1 MKRLSPLFLFA
12 LVLGTAALAA
22 ADEPARLKRK
32 DAFFG
37 IHLDFHCGLNE
48 HVGANTTDEM
58 VNAVLDA
65 VNPDFIQI
73 DCKGHPGISSY
84 PTKVG
89 NPCPDITGDPLRVWR
104 RVTAERGVS
113 LYMHYSG
120 VWDSRAVALHPEWAC
135 VNADGSRNASMTS
148 PFGGYVDELMIPQL
162 KELAL
167 DYGVDGVWVD
177 GECWAAA
184 PDYGEAAVEAFK
196 KETGLETVPKSK
208 DEPNWSVW
216 MNFHRDAFRH
226 RLRHWVDILH
236 EAAPDFEIASN
247 WAFTDHMPEPVSS
260 GVNFISGDFT
270 PSNSVNDVR
279 QTARFI
285 ASQNQPW
292 DLMAWSFA
300 HKADDPKGPWHP
312 KGTPQL
318 MREAACVLS
327 QGGGFQN
334 YYPQNRDGSVDIERV
349 SQMGEIGRF
358 CRARQPFCFRSEPV
372 PQVFLIIPTFSHYDR
387 IDRQG
392 GGLFPNAL
400 LWHRGLNN
408 AILDNQY
415 SLDVGTDA
423 AFQSLADRYPA
434 AALCQWEALPPGFAG
449 FLADYVKNGGRLLLT
464 GEKLPPLFDGEL
476 KDAVWQNCGPGGALR
491 SCAFGKG
498 LVVVY
503 PQDFSEQYYRDPDA
517 ETRDLIGEAMRLVLP
532 EPAVTAEGSHEVDV
546 SLRRTADGKL
556 TVHLV
561 NVSGPH
567 RTDPFFN
574 DIQPVGPLTV
584 RVKTDRAPGSVRLE
598 PDARPLPFERGEDGF
613 VTVAIDRIGIYD
625 ILVID

>member
-1 MKRLSPLFLFA
+1 MKRILPLL
-12 LVLGTAALAA
+12 LLALAVCVSAPA
-22 ADEPARLKRK
+22 ADGPTRLKRK

-37 IHLDFHCGLNE
+37 IHLDFHCGLNDR
-48 HVGANTTDEM
+48 VGANTTDEM
-58 VNAVLDA
+58 VNRFLDA
-65 VNPDFIQI
+65 VDPDFIQI
-73 DCKGHPGISSY
+73 DCKGHPGVSSY

-104 RVTAERGVS
+104 RVTAERGVA

-120 VWDSRAVALHPEWAC
+120 VWDSRAIALHPEWAC
-135 VNADGSRNASMTS
+135 VGADGSRNPNMTS

-184 PDYGEAAVEAFK
+184 PDYGDAAVEAFK
-196 KETGLETVPKSK
+196 KTTGLDAVPKSK
-208 DEPNWSVW
+208 DEPNWDVW

-226 RLRHWVDILH
+226 RLRHWVDALR

-247 WAFTDHMPEPVSS
+247 WAFTDHMPEPVSAD
-260 GVNFISGDFT
+260 VNFISGDFT

-285 ASQNQPW
+285 ASQNRPW

-300 HKADDPKGPWHP
+300 HKVEEPKGPWYP

-358 CRARQPFCFRSEPV
+358 CRARQPFCFRSKPV

-387 IDRQG
+387 IDRMG

-415 SLDVGTDA
+415 SLEVGTDA
-423 AFQSLADRYPA
+423 TFRNLAGRYPA
-434 AALCQWEALPPGFAG
+434 AALCQWETLPPDFVA
-449 FLADYVKNGGRLLLT
+449 FMADYVKNGGRLLLT
-464 GEKLPPLFDGEL
+464 GEELPSLFDEAL
-476 KDAVWQNCGPGGALR
+476 KDAVWQNSGPGGALR
-491 SCAFGKG
+491 SCSFGKG

-503 PQDFSEQYYRDPDA
+503 PQDFSEKYYNDPNE
-517 ETRDLIGEAMRLVLP
+517 ETRGLIEEAMRLLLP
-532 EPAVTAEGSHEVDV
+532 EPAVTVEGSHEVDV
-546 SLRRTADGKL
+546 SLRRTPDGKL

-561 NVSGPH
+561 NISGPH

-574 DIQPVGPLTV
+574 DIQPIGPLAV
-584 RVKTDRAPGSVRLE
+584 RVKTDKAPESVRLE
-598 PDARPLPFERGEDGF
+598 PDGRALPFERDADGY
-613 VTVAIDRIGIYD
+613 VAVALDRIGIYD
-625 ILVID
+625 ILVIE

>member
-1 MKRLSPLFLFA
+1 MKRFLALSLLL
-12 LVLGTAALAA
+12 LVFAA
-22 ADEPARLKRK
+22 AFAVAEEPVRLKRK

-37 IHLDFHCGLNE
+37 IHLDFHCGLAD

-58 VNAVLDA
+58 VNRFLDA
-65 VNPDFIQI
+65 VSPDFIQI

-89 NPCPDITGDPLRVWR
+89 NPCPDITGDPLRIWR
-104 RVTAERGVS
+104 RVTAARGVS

-120 VWDSRAVALHPEWAC
+120 VWDSRAIQLHPEWAC
-135 VNADGSRNASMTS
+135 INADGSVNSSMTS
-148 PFGGYVDELMIPQL
+148 PFGGYVDELMIPQI

-184 PDYGEAAVEAFK
+184 PDYGPAAVEAFK
-196 KETGLETVPKSK
+196 RETGLDAVPKSK
-208 DEPNWSVW
+208 DEPNWAVW

-226 RLRHWVDILH
+226 RLRHWVDALH

-247 WAFTDHMPEPVSS
+247 WAFTDHMPEPVSADVS
-260 GVNFISGDFT
+260 FISGDFT
-270 PSNSVNDVR
+270 PANSVDDVR

-285 ASQNQPW
+285 ASQGQPW

-300 HKADDPKGPWHP
+300 RKAEEPKGPWYP

-349 SQMGEIGRF
+349 SQMGEIGSF
-358 CRARQPFCFRSEPV
+358 CRARKQFCFRSSAV

-387 IDRQG
+387 IDRLG
-392 GGLFPNAL
+392 NGLFPNAL

-415 SLDVGTDA
+415 SLEVGTDETFKKQA
-423 AFQSLADRYPA
+423 GRYPA
-434 AALCQWEALPPGFAG
+434 AALCQWETLPPGFVD
-449 FLADYVKNGGRLLLT
+449 FLAGYVKNGGRLLLT
-464 GEKLPPLFDGEL
+464 GEKLPSLFGEAF
-476 KDAVWQNCGPGGALR
+476 KDAVWQTCGPDNVLQTAAL
-491 SCAFGKG
+491 GKG
-498 LVVVY
+498 LVVVC
-503 PQDFSEQYYRDPDA
+503 PQDFSEKYYNQPSEEVRELVA
-517 ETRDLIGEAMRLVLP
+517 AAMNLLLP
-532 EPAVTAEGSHEVDV
+532 EPAVTVSGSHEVDV
-546 SLRRTADGKL
+546 SLRRTPEGKL

-584 RVKTDRAPGSVRLE
+584 RVKTEAAPQSVRLQ
-598 PDARPLPFERGEDGF
+598 PADAELPFECGDDGF
-613 VTVAIDRIGIYD
+613 VRVEIPQIGLYD

>member
-1 MKRLSPLFLFA
+1 MKRILPLL
-12 LVLGTAALAA
+12 LLALAVCVSAPA
-22 ADEPARLKRK
+22 ADGPTRLKRK

-37 IHLDFHCGLNE
+37 IHLDFHCGLNDR
-48 HVGANTTDEM
+48 VGANTTDEM
-58 VNAVLDA
+58 VNRFLDA
-65 VNPDFIQI
+65 VDPDFIQI
-73 DCKGHPGISSY
+73 DCKGHPGVSSY

-104 RVTAERGVS
+104 RVTAERGVA

-120 VWDSRAVALHPEWAC
+120 VWDSRAIALHPEWAC
-135 VNADGSRNASMTS
+135 VGADGSRNPNMTS

-184 PDYGEAAVEAFK
+184 PDYGDAAVEAFK
-196 KETGLETVPKSK
+196 KTTGLDAVPKSK
-208 DEPNWSVW
+208 DEPNWDVW

-226 RLRHWVDILH
+226 RLCHWVDALH

-247 WAFTDHMPEPVSS
+247 WAFTDHMPEPVSAD
-260 GVNFISGDFT
+260 VNFISGDFT

-285 ASQNQPW
+285 ASQNRPW

-300 HKADDPKGPWHP
+300 HKVEEPKGPWYP

-387 IDRQG
+387 IDRRG

-415 SLDVGTDA
+415 SLEVGTDA
-423 AFQSLADRYPA
+423 TFRNLAGRYPA
-434 AALCQWEALPPGFAG
+434 AALCQWETLPPDFVA
-449 FLADYVKNGGRLLLT
+449 FMADYVKNGGRLLLT
-464 GEKLPPLFDGEL
+464 GEELPSLFDEAL

-491 SCAFGKG
+491 SCSFGKG

-503 PQDFSEQYYRDPDA
+503 PQDFSEKYYNDPNE
-517 ETRDLIGEAMRLVLP
+517 ETRGLIGEAMRLLLP
-532 EPAVTAEGSHEVDV
+532 EPAVTVEGSHEVDV
-546 SLRRTADGKL
+546 SLRRTPDGKL

-561 NVSGPH
+561 NISGPH

-574 DIQPVGPLTV
+574 DIQPIGPLAV
-584 RVKTDRAPGSVRLE
+584 RVKTDKAPESVRLE
-598 PDARPLPFERGEDGF
+598 PDGRALPFERDADGY
-613 VTVAIDRIGIYD
+613 VAVALDRIGIYD
-625 ILVID
+625 ILVIE

>member
-1 MKRLSPLFLFA
+1 MKRLSLLFLFA
-12 LVLGTAALAA
+12 LVLGAAALAA

-37 IHLDFHCGLNE
+37 IHLDFHCGLND

-58 VNAVLDA
+58 VSRFLDA
-65 VNPDFIQI
+65 VSPDFVQI

-135 VNADGSRNASMTS
+135 VNADGSRNSSMTS
-148 PFGGYVDELMIPQL
+148 PFGGYADHLMIPQL

-167 DYGVDGVWVD
+167 DYGVDGVWAD
-177 GECWAAA
+177 GECWAVT

-208 DEPNWSVW
+208 DEPGWGRW
-216 MNFHRDAFRH
+216 IDFHREAFR
-226 RLRHWVDILH
+226 RYLRHWVDSVH

-247 WAFTDHMPEPVSS
+247 WAFSDHMPEPVCAD
-260 GVNFISGDFT
+260 VDFISGDYT
-270 PSNSVNDVR
+270 PSDSVNI
-279 QTARFI
+279 ARETSRFL
-285 ASQNQPW
+285 ASQGKPW

-300 HKADDPKGPWHP
+300 HRNEEPKGPWYP

-318 MREAACVLS
+318 LREAACVLS
-327 QGGGFQN
+327 QGGGFQA
-334 YYPQNRDGSVDIERV
+334 YYPQNRDGSVDIDRV
-349 SQMGEIGRF
+349 SQMGEVGAF
-358 CRARQPFCFRSEPV
+358 CRARKPFCFRSLSV
-372 PQVFLIIPTFSHYDR
+372 PQIFYIIPTASHYDKINR
-387 IDRQG
+387 EG
-392 GGLFPNAL
+392 GNPFANSIA
-400 LWHRGLNN
+400 WQRGLCD

-415 SLDVGTDA
+415 SLDVGTDTTFKEKA
-423 AFQSLADRYPA
+423 ADYPA
-434 AALCQWEALPPGFAG
+434 AVLCQWETLPPGLTEFA
-449 FLADYVKNGGRLLLT
+449 ADYVARGGRLLLT
-464 GEKLPPLFDGEL
+464 GEKLCALFDEAFR
-476 KDAVWQNCGPGGALR
+476 DVAWQADGFDPLLVSGRYGD
-491 SCAFGKG
+491 G
-498 LVVVY
+498 VVVKY
-503 PQDFSEQYYRDPDA
+503 PRCFSLEYFSEPDA
-517 ETRDLIGEAMRLVLP
+517 QTRELVGAAMRLFLP
-532 EPAVTAEGSHEVDV
+532 EPAVTVEGSHEVDV

-574 DIQPVGPLTV
+574 DIQPIGPLTV
-584 RVKTDRAPGSVRLE
+584 RVKTGKAPGSVRLE
-598 PDARPLPFERGEDGF
+598 PDARPIPFEWSEDGF
-613 VTVAIDRIGIYD
+613 VTAAIDQIGIYD

>member
-1 MKRLSPLFLFA
+1 MKRILPLL
-12 LVLGTAALAA
+12 LLALAVCVSAPA
-22 ADEPARLKRK
+22 ADGPARLKRK

-37 IHLDFHCGLNE
+37 IHLDFHCGLND

-58 VNAVLDA
+58 VNRFLDA
-65 VNPDFIQI
+65 VDPDFIQI
-73 DCKGHPGISSY
+73 DCKGHPGVSSY

-104 RVTAERGVS
+104 RVTAERGVA

-120 VWDSRAVALHPEWAC
+120 VWDSRAIALHPEWAC
-135 VNADGSRNASMTS
+135 VGADGSRNPNMTS

-184 PDYGEAAVEAFK
+184 PDYGDAAVEAFK
-196 KETGLETVPKSK
+196 KTTGLDAVPKSK
-208 DEPNWSVW
+208 DEPNWDVW

-226 RLRHWVDILH
+226 RLRHWIDALR

-247 WAFTDHMPEPVSS
+247 WAFTDHMPEPVSAD
-260 GVNFISGDFT
+260 VNFISGDFT

-285 ASQNQPW
+285 ASQNRPW

-300 HKADDPKGPWHP
+300 HKVEEPKGPWYP

-387 IDRQG
+387 IDRRG

-415 SLDVGTDA
+415 SLEVGTDA
-423 AFQSLADRYPA
+423 TFRNLAGRYPA
-434 AALCQWEALPPGFAG
+434 AALCQWETLPPDFVA
-449 FLADYVKNGGRLLLT
+449 FMADYVKNGGRLLLT
-464 GEKLPPLFDGEL
+464 GEELPSLFDEAL

-491 SCAFGKG
+491 SCSFGKG

-503 PQDFSEQYYRDPDA
+503 PQDFSEKYYNDPNE
-517 ETRDLIGEAMRLVLP
+517 ETRGLIGEAMRLLLP
-532 EPAVTAEGSHEVDV
+532 EPAVTVEGSHEVDV
-546 SLRRTADGKL
+546 SLRRTPDGKL

-561 NVSGPH
+561 NISGPH

-574 DIQPVGPLTV
+574 DIQPIGPLAV
-584 RVKTDRAPGSVRLE
+584 RVKTDKAPESVRLE
-598 PDARPLPFERGEDGF
+598 PDGRALPFERDANGY
-613 VTVAIDRIGIYD
+613 VAVALDRIGIYD
-625 ILVID
+625 ILVIE